1 MAPACRRLAG
11 VPVSSRI
18 LTAGV
23 ALAFADASIVVLAL
37 PAIYARFDSTIVGV
51 SWVLTG
57 YAVAV
62 TAAAAAI
69 AIGRRWLADRPV
81 PLTAAGAVL
90 FGAGSAWCGG
100 AGSLPSLLAGRVAQG
115 VGAAGLLSGA
125 LAVLCAQIGRDRGRR
140 VWSGAATAGLAVGP
154 ALGGALTEAFDWR
167 MIFFGQ
173 VPIAV
178 AVLGMLSVSRRERA
192 AGSQPGARELATESE
207 GPPQDGRQSAPAPS
221 AVRTPAVWA
230 NAGYVT
236 LFAGLVGALFL
247 GVLLLVE
254 VWGFTPL
261 LAAAVM
267 TALPA
272 GTLLARAP
280 NLSAGAGVL
289 AAGLA
294 ALALLP
300 AADAG
305 WAAVALFVCGAG
317 AGMAMKALSGAAVP
331 DAARPVPAGAAVVAA
346 KHAGLVLGLVIIAP
360 LLSDSLQSG
369 GERAVLAGTGV
380 VLDARMPVQD
390 KLRLAMS
397 VQDTLADTPRGAVP
411 DVRKAIGDR
420 ATADEVDGR
429 LRAVL
434 TRSFRPA
441 FAAAAVLAF
450 LTVAAGLG
458 LRRRGARRALA
469 IPAALVLLAAGLL
482 GSEVAAGTNR
492 YGQYAESKPCTAPT
506 DPYPG
511 SDMDALIQ
519 RVAYGALNGAAC
531 ELGLSRER
539 FVLALAGQPGFATVQ
554 WDSPT
559 VQQAVR
565 AGVERAVDDADS
577 RGDVPG
583 WLATLV
589 RETVSRMPIDRIL
602 EVLGITGG

>member
-1 MAPACRRLAG
+1 MH
-11 VPVSSRI
+11 VSSRV

-62 TAAAAAI
+62 TVAAVVI
-69 AIGRRWLADRPV
+69 ALARRWLADRPV
-81 PLTAAGAVL
+81 PLTATGAVL
-90 FGAGSAWCGG
+90 FGAGSAWCGA

-125 LAVLCAQIGRDRGRR
+125 LAVLCVQVGRDRARR
-140 VWSGAATAGLAVGP
+140 LWSGAATAGLAVGP

-173 VPIAV
+173 LPVAV
-178 AVLGMLSVSRRERA
+178 AVLAALVRA
-192 AGSQPGARELATESE
+192 PRTV
-207 GPPQDGRQSAPAPS
+207 PAPQPDES
-221 AVRTPAVWA
+221 GGTRRAIAA
-230 NAGYVT
+230 NIGYVT

-254 VWGFTPL
+254 VWGFAPL

-272 GTLLARAP
+272 GTLLARVP
-280 NLSAGAGVL
+280 NLPVGAGVL

-300 AADAG
+300 AADAV

-317 AGMAMKALSGAAVP
+317 AGMVMKSLGAAAVP
-331 DAARPVPAGAAVVAA
+331 AAARPVRAGAAVVAA

-360 LLSDSLQSG
+360 LLSGSLQTG
-369 GERAVLAGTGV
+369 GERAVLAGTAT

-390 KLRLAMS
+390 KLQLAMS
-397 VQDTLADTPRGAVP
+397 VRDTLADTPRGAVP
-411 DVRKAIGDR
+411 DVRKAIADR
-420 ATADEVDGR
+420 ETADEVDAR

-441 FAAAAVLAF
+441 FAAAGVLAF
-450 LTVAAGLG
+450 LTLAAGLG
-458 LRRRGARRALA
+458 VRRRGARGSRAVLA
-469 IPAALVLLAAGLL
+469 LPAALALVAVGLVGAEVSAG
-482 GSEVAAGTNR
+482 AND
-492 YGQYAESKPCTAPT
+492 YGRYAESQPCRAPT

-511 SDMDALIQ
+511 PNVDALVQ

-539 FVLALAGQPGFATVQ
+539 FVLALAGQPGFDTVQ
-554 WDSPT
+554 WDSPA
-559 VQQAVR
+559 VERAVR
-565 AGVERAVDDADS
+565 AGVDRAVDDADT

-583 WLATLV
+583 WLASLV
-589 RETVSRMPIDRIL
+589 RATVSRMPVGKIL
-602 EVLGITGG
+602 EVLGITGD